1 LKKICFFYFL
11 FFLFVSSFV
20 FVATESENLALLDN
34 YKYEPQHYQFLIEK
48 LREYTTTTD
57 ERMIAAVVSN
67 VQSELEKEFPGI
79 TIYNVALGI
88 KKTAETF
95 YDKDGGRKQ
104 DLKWSGL
111 SRPFLDV
118 NKMYQ

>member
-1 LKKICFFYFL
+1 
-11 FFLFVSSFV
+11 
-20 FVATESENLALLDN
+20 
-34 YKYEPQHYQFLIEK
+34 
-48 LREYTTTTD
+48 
-57 ERMIAAVVSN
+57 MIAAVVSN